1 MFYWGNKWSHLRN
14 DLEGGLH
21 SFVLLLSW
29 IGIAIKFI
37 VVAFIGMTEARNI
50 ISTVPPQFREKL
62 TGKNYAPQQDEL

>member
-1 MFYWGNKWSHLRN
+1 LKH

-29 IGIAIKFI
+29 IGILLKIV
-37 VVAFIGMTEARNI
+37 VVAFVGLTESSNI
-50 ISTVPPQFREKL
+50 ISSVPAQFREKL

>member
-1 MFYWGNKWSHLRN
+1 VLYWGGKWSHLRN

-29 IGIAIKFI
+29 IGILLK
-37 VVAFIGMTEARNI
+37 VVVLAFVGLTEAGNI